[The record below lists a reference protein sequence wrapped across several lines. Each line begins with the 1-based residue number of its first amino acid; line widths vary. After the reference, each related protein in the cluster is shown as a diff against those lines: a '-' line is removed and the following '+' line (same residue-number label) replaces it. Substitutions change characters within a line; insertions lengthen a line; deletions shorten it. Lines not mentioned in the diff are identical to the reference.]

1 PTPPQN
7 SILAND
13 QLLPSSAI
21 TEPDNQHRD
30 QQRQVSQRCLDS
42 ELTGND
48 TAEAATLEWLTVK
61 PVNVIKRVRRKTNQ
75 QHRRKERANSHRARH
90 DQQHRRYDLR
100 RYDDNRCGPRPALVI
115 ESRRAQQLTHV
126 LDERVDDRELR
137 NRSEQKQRRQSIAT
151 YTHDPFLHPCNPWLS
166 CQANHFL
173 RRVLHSI
180 RNREVQTRLTNDAL
194 TFFNVRSLEPHDHW
208 NLDT

>member
-1 PTPPQN
+1 MCACVMRTAFIERGSNGGSCQLRSRSSFRPWNIPQSTSTRALFVWTRYFDPVTVPTPPQN

-21 TEPDNQHRD
+21 TEPDNQHRN
-30 QQRQVSQRCLDS
+30 QQRQISQRCLDS

-48 TAEAATLEWLTVK
+48 AAEAATLEWLTMK

-90 DQQHRRYDLR
+90 DQQYRRYDLR

-151 YTHDPFLHPCNPWLS
+151 YT
-166 CQANHFL
+166 
-173 RRVLHSI
+173 
-180 RNREVQTRLTNDAL
+180 
-194 TFFNVRSLEPHDHW
+194 
-208 NLDT
+208 